1 MQIQARQTLASLL
14 LPLQTSVTVISR
26 HNPKAQAKHDGQEF
40 KLWECM
46 RVYAK
51 FYFWSLGQTGATV
64 QRVIKI
70 AIGEFQAKW
79 EWVSTLGSSCPL
91 PLPTPPI
98 LLGPGLIVG
107 RLHSISEL
115 DWTVSASLKNVL
127 HSTSIVKQ
135 SKGRIHVT
143 STTEHIWPFA
153 NIWKTGYNK
162 FEDKSCDNLGV
173 RNKKNK

>member
-26 HNPKAQAKHDGQEF
+26 HNPAKHDGQEF
-40 KLWECM
+40 KLWECT

-51 FYFWSLGQTGATV
+51 FYFWSLRKTGTTV

-70 AIGEFQAKW
+70 AIG
-79 EWVSTLGSSCPL
+79 VSGQIRVSFNSWQLL
-91 PLPTPPI
+91 PPPTPPI
-98 LLGPGLIVG
+98 PLGPGLIVG

-127 HSTSIVKQ
+127 HSISQVKQ
-135 SKGRIHVT
+135 SKGRIHVR

-162 FEDKSCDNLGV
+162 FEDESCDNLGV
-173 RNKKNK
+173 TNNKNK